1 MASGKDYYAIL
12 GIQRTASADEIRK
25 AYRDLA
31 RKYHPDV
38 STESDAEDRFNEV
51 QQAYEV
57 LSDEEKRRTYDQ
69 FGEAGV
75 GGGAADWSGYGG
87 SGGVDVDPERF
98 HDIFEQMFG
107 GAGGPGTPGTAGGSP
122 FSGARTS
129 TRPRRG
135 SDVAMSMTVT
145 FMTAALGGT
154 EPVRLNDGTS
164 VDVRVPAGIDE
175 GGKLRLR
182 GRGQA
187 GLHGGESG
195 DLMITVH
202 VGGHPVL
209 RRDGLDLMVD
219 VPISLA
225 EAALGAT
232 VRVPL
237 LKGSIELKIP
247 PGTSSGRRLRVP
259 GKGVQDE
266 RKRAG
271 DFYAQV
277 QVVAPDSMTDSA
289 RALLEQLADEL
300 PDPRD
305 GMPGIES
312 VDPS

>member
-1 MASGKDYYAIL
+1 
-12 GIQRTASADEIRK
+12 
-25 AYRDLA
+25 
-31 RKYHPDV
+31 
-38 STESDAEDRFNEV
+38 
-51 QQAYEV
+51 
-57 LSDEEKRRTYDQ
+57 
-69 FGEAGV
+69 
-75 GGGAADWSGYGG
+75 
-87 SGGVDVDPERF
+87 
-98 HDIFEQMFG
+98 
-107 GAGGPGTPGTAGGSP
+107 
-122 FSGARTS
+122 
-129 TRPRRG
+129 
-135 SDVAMSMTVT
+135 
-145 FMTAALGGT
+145 
-154 EPVRLNDGTS
+154 
-164 VDVRVPAGIDE
+164 
-175 GGKLRLR
+175 
-182 GRGQA
+182 
-187 GLHGGESG
+187 
-195 DLMITVH
+195 MITVH

>member
-12 GIQRTASADEIRK
+12 GIQRAASADEIRK
-25 AYRDLA
+25 AYRNLA

-57 LSDEEKRRTYDQ
+57 LSDEEKRRAYDQ

-87 SGGVDVDPERF
+87 TGGVNVDPERF

-107 GAGGPGTPGTAGGSP
+107 GAAGGGASGGSP
-122 FSGARTS
+122 FPGSGSA

-135 SDVAMSMTVT
+135 SDVTMSMTVT
-145 FMTAALGGT
+145 FMTAAVGGS
-154 EPVRLNDGTS
+154 ESVRLNDGTS
-164 VDVRVPAGIDE
+164 VDVRIPAGIDE

-182 GRGQA
+182 GRGQP
-187 GLHGGESG
+187 GLHGGEAG

-209 RRDGLDLMVD
+209 RRDGLDLVVD
-219 VPISLA
+219 VPINLA
-225 EAALGAT
+225 EAGLGT
-232 VRVPL
+232 VIRVPL

-259 GKGVQDE
+259 GKGIEDE
-266 RKRAG
+266 RKRTG
-271 DFYAQV
+271 DYYAQV
-277 QVVAPDSMTDSA
+277 QVVAPESLTDPA
-289 RALLEQLADEL
+289 RALLEQLSEAL
-300 PDPRD
+300 PDPREH
-305 GMPGIES
+305 MPGIES

>member
-25 AYRDLA
+25 AYRNLA

-57 LSDEEKRRTYDQ
+57 LSDEEKRRAYDQ

-87 SGGVDVDPERF
+87 SGGVNVDPERF

-107 GAGGPGTPGTAGGSP
+107 GAAGGGASGGSP
-122 FSGARTS
+122 FPGSGSS

-135 SDVAMSMTVT
+135 SDVTMSMTVT
-145 FMTAALGGT
+145 FMTAALGGS
-154 EPVRLNDGTS
+154 ESVRLNDGTS

-182 GRGQA
+182 GRGQS
-187 GLHGGESG
+187 GLHGGEAG

-209 RRDGLDLMVD
+209 RRDGLDLVVD

-225 EAALGAT
+225 EAGLGT
-232 VRVPL
+232 VIRVPL

-259 GKGVQDE
+259 GKGIEDE
-266 RKRAG
+266 RKRVG
-271 DFYAQV
+271 DYYAQV
-277 QVVAPDSMTDSA
+277 QVVAPESLTDPA
-289 RALLEQLADEL
+289 RALLEQLADAL

-305 GMPGIES
+305 HMPGIES